1 MIGVRGLQCLSQ
13 ACQDPTVK
21 AEYDQLRAKSS
32 KNKKRELK
40 EIHKTSPLRLMLLDA
55 TVLNDLIRHRETLP
69 MEADYFGFVL
79 NLIAIQRS
87 PGSCLPNSSG
97 PSIAMKDMFKT
108 ITFRTADV
116 ELSTEE
122 KMVYQAFH
130 AKAAE

>member
-1 MIGVRGLQCLSQ
+1 M
-13 ACQDPTVK
+13 K